1 MVVKTQMA
9 QSTEGC
15 EHSGRGLL
23 MNKVKETTNKKI
35 RILHCCRSVAII
47 PTTVNISSGSE
58 TLTVMWVNI
67 DSLIKQ
73 NRPGF
78 KSPFAQNAAS

>member
-15 EHSGRGLL
+15 EHSGWGLL

-35 RILHCCRSVAII
+35 RILHRYQSVAII